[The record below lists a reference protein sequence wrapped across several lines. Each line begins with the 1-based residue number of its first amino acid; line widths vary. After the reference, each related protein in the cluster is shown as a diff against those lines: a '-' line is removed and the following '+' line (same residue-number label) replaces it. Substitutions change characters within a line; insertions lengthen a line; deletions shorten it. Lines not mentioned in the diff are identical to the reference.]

1 MQGQRG
7 TAAQLFNHSIN
18 YSILAIDAGNLR
30 EDYKVGKLIES
41 EAPNDPFEL
50 FHTWFKAAQDSDC
63 PEPNAMVLATVTDQ
77 NTPAAR
83 VVLLKQMND
92 QGFIFFSNYDSRKGQ
107 ELAAHPNAA
116 AVFNWLKLQRQVRIE
131 GSVEKVDDQVSVDY
145 FKSRP
150 RKSQIGAWV
159 SNQSEVI
166 SGREVLEAE
175 QKSIEAKYA
184 DDEKLPRPEHWGG
197 YVIVPSLIEF
207 WQGRRSRLHD
217 RLLYQ
222 KDENGT
228 WQRVR
233 LAP

>member
-1 MQGQRG
+1 M
-7 TAAQLFNHSIN
+7 
-18 YSILAIDAGNLR
+18 AIDATNLR
-30 EDYKVGKLIES
+30 EDYKAGKLIEA
-41 EAPNDPFEL
+41 EAPDDPFEL
-50 FHTWFKAAQDSDC
+50 FHDWFKTAQESDC
-63 PEPNAMVLATVTDQ
+63 PEPNAMVLATITDH

-92 QGFIFFSNYDSRKGQ
+92 QGFIFFTNYDSRKGQ
-107 ELAAHPNAA
+107 ELASHPNAA

-131 GSVEKVDDQVSVDY
+131 GRVEKVEDQVSVDY

-175 QKSIEAKYA
+175 QKAIEAKYA
-184 DDEKLPRPEHWGG
+184 DEENLPRPEHWGG

-217 RLLYQ
+217 RLVYRR
-222 KDENGT
+222 DENGA
-228 WQRVR
+228 WQRAR

>member
-1 MQGQRG
+1 MP
-7 TAAQLFNHSIN
+7 
-18 YSILAIDAGNLR
+18 IDATNLR
-30 EDYKVGKLIES
+30 EDYQAGQLL
-41 EAPNDPFEL
+41 EADAPQDPFEL
-50 FHTWFKAAQDSDC
+50 FHDWFKHAQDSQI
-63 PEPNAMVLATVTDQ
+63 PEPNAMVLATITDQ

-92 QGFIFFSNYDSRKGQ
+92 RGFIFFTNYESRKGK

-131 GSVEKVDDQVSVDY
+131 GKVEKVDDQVSVDY

-166 SGREVLEAE
+166 PGREVLEAE
-175 QKSIEAKYA
+175 QKAIEERYA
-184 DDEKLPRPEHWGG
+184 DEEKLPRPEHWGG

-217 RLLYQ
+217 RLVYQ
-222 KDENGT
+222 LDENGA
-228 WQRVR
+228 WKRER